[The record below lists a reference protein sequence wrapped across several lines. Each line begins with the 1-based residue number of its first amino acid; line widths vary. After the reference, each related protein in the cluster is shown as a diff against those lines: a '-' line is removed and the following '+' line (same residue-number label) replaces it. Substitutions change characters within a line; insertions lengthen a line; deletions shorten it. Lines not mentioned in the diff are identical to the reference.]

1 MPQRLVL
8 GGVVV
13 FFWGLIVALGLVLLG
28 GCSHEQPPPP
38 VPPPP
43 EDLSLWSV
51 PELVQAPAPEEPK
64 PSTPREPQPTAAEKI
79 LDFQAGTT
87 YDLAVSVGAPL
98 DIVLGP
104 HESLRNLVGGDRSPV
119 EANQT
124 TIWEVKEGMSGLGE
138 TQRQHV
144 FLSVAKAGVTT
155 GLVITTTQRT
165 YYITCKSVQKTPIR
179 TVRWRYPV
187 EVAAVQPVKKPGLLP
202 DPMQPKQYHVG
213 YEVKANGHMPDWHP
227 RYVLDDGKK
236 TYIIYPE
243 FTLFE
248 TIPMLRLIGPNGP
261 QVVNS
266 RQFLNVVIV
275 DQLVP
280 RAELRVGV
288 GEHAETVTITRG
300 ALHTIAC
307 PGDDAGQCP
316 VWPQAAQVLAQ
327 RHPPV
332 QPPVTVQGEQPPPG
346 YPRPQRPAQPA
357 APAPPPP
364 PPAPPHAEVAPPA
377 EGVQP

>member
-1 MPQRLVL
+1 MPQRLVR
-8 GGVVV
+8 GGLVLC
-13 FFWGLIVALGLVLLG
+13 FWGLLVALGLVLCG

-43 EDLSLWSV
+43 EDLSFWSV
-51 PELVQAPAPEEPK
+51 PELVQAPEPEAAAPK
-64 PSTPREPQPTAAEKI
+64 PAREPTPTPAEKI
-79 LDFQAGTT
+79 FDFAPGQTF
-87 YDLAVSVGAPL
+87 DLTVSVNAPL
-98 DIVLGP
+98 DIVMGA
-104 HESLRNLVGGDRSPV
+104 HEEIRNIIGGDRSPV

-124 TIWEVKEGMSGLGE
+124 TRWEVKEGAAGLGD
-138 TQRQHV
+138 TFRHHI
-144 FLSVAKAGVTT
+144 FLSASAPNLTTGLIVTTTLSTYYLNCKSVAK
-155 GLVITTTQRT
+155 
-165 YYITCKSVQKTPIR
+165 SPIR

-187 EVAAVQPVKKPGLLP
+187 AIAEVKPMRTEPGLLP
-202 DPMQPKQYHVG
+202 DPAQMKQYHVG
-213 YEVKANGHMPDWHP
+213 YEVKAQGHVPDWQP

-243 FTLFE
+243 YVLFE
-248 TIPMLRLIGPNGP
+248 TVPMIRLVGPNGP
-261 QVVNS
+261 QLVNS

-275 DQLVP
+275 DQLIP
-280 RAELRVGV
+280 RAELRVGI
-288 GEHAETVTITRG
+288 GAHAETVTIRRG

-332 QPPVTVQGEQPPPG
+332 QPPTAVQGDAAPAPAPVRQPP
-346 YPRPQRPAQPA
+346 R
-357 APAPPPP
+357 PAPPPP
-364 PPAPPHAEVAPPA
+364 PPPHAEVVPPAA